1 MDGLVLLPPSPLAL
15 AGPTG
20 ESNTWTLR
28 PRGRV
33 ACIAAAAAERD
44 AQAALVRALGNV
56 AVDSLDP
63 LPDAVLFAGSNEDAT
78 RLRVALAECGGPI
91 VPVIEGKAGRYD
103 ALRLVVERTR
113 TVNTT
118 ASGGN
123 ASLLSLA
130 DDEHT

>member
-1 MDGLVLLPPSPLAL
+1 MSMEIEPFKDTLGSPDVLNTAHKLASQINGTDFVPK
-15 AGPTG
+15 AF
-20 ESNTWTLR
+20 
-28 PRGRV
+28 RGKPEAV
-33 ACIAAAAAERD
+33 M
-44 AQAALVRALGNV
+44 AALLTGRELGLGPMTALQ
-56 AVDSLDP
+56 
-63 LPDAVLFAGSNEDAT
+63 
-78 RLRVALAECGGPI
+78 RI
-91 VPVIEGKAGRYD
+91 HVIEGKAGRYD